1 MGDFNVEPNDATMKN
16 LCQIRSGSGKKIVK
30 DNACFK
36 NPINTLAL
44 TWQLQI
50 DENPFEGLR

>member
-1 MGDFNVEPNDATMKN
+1 MGYINVEPNDATMKN
-16 LCQIRSGSGKKIVK
+16 ICQIRSGSGKKIVK

-36 NPINTLAL
+36 NPINTFAL

-50 DENPFEGLR
+50 DGNPFEGLR